1 MKITEIRTFLCH
13 VYRTNWVFVKVL
25 TDVPGLYG
33 VGEATLEHRELTV
46 VEACKELQR
55 DLKGR
60 DPRDIEALWHDTHRD
75 AYWRGGP
82 VLMSAISAIDMALW
96 DILGKELGVPVYRL
110 LGGQVRDKAPCYAN
124 GWFVGAKTPEQF
136 AEKAVA
142 AFGLGFKA
150 LKWDPFG
157 SAYRSMEAAPFH
169 AAIACVEAVRE
180 ATRGRGDLIIE
191 GHGRFDL
198 PTALRIAHALEDLDI
213 LWFEEPIIPESL
225 EAFAELKRRVKVPI
239 ALGERLY
246 SRWQFRSLLEQRAA
260 DYIQPD
266 VSHAGGITEIK
277 KIAAMAETHYVPIC
291 PHNPSGPVANAA
303 TLHLAAN
310 LPSFFLLETMSS
322 DVPWRAEVCTE
333 EVHLVDGFM
342 QVPTGPGLGV
352 DICEE
357 AIAKHP
363 YQPTSLRHYR
373 GTLVDIR
380 PNDAKAYFKP

>member
-1 MKITEIRTFLCH
+1 
-13 VYRTNWVFVKVL
+13 
-25 TDVPGLYG
+25 
-33 VGEATLEHRELTV
+33 
-46 VEACKELQR
+46 
-55 DLKGR
+55 
-60 DPRDIEALWHDTHRD
+60 
-75 AYWRGGP
+75 
-82 VLMSAISAIDMALW
+82 
-96 DILGKELGVPVYRL
+96 
-110 LGGQVRDKAPCYAN
+110 
-124 GWFVGAKTPEQF
+124 
-136 AEKAVA
+136 
-142 AFGLGFKA
+142 
-150 LKWDPFG
+150 
-157 SAYRSMEAAPFH
+157 
-169 AAIACVEAVRE
+169 
-180 ATRGRGDLIIE
+180 
-191 GHGRFDL
+191 
-198 PTALRIAHALEDLDI
+198 LDI

-266 VSHAGGITEIK
+266 VSHAGGITELK

-310 LPSFFLLETMSS
+310 LPSFYLLETMSS
-322 DVPWRAEVCTE
+322 AGPWRAEVCTG

-342 QVPTGPGLGV
+342 HVPTGPGLGI

-380 PNDAKAYFKP
+380 PGDARAYFKP